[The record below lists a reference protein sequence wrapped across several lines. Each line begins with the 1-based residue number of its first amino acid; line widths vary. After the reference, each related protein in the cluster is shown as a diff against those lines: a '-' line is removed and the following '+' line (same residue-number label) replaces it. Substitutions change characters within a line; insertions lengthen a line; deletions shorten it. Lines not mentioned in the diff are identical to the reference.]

1 MKWFHKKSFFSQLT
15 ASLMAVHN
23 NLTTLISLKMH
34 HEKRLKGLCNETQ
47 LKGFPCSLISLYRV
61 CKYIKLG
68 KRLVMVM
75 VAVMVDEEVDK
86 EVDEE
91 VFSDLLHRVCTRIRL
106 DTFSCLV
113 VGMGEAIIG
122 RGRFILELLQIVG
135 CYNFSFFTNY

>member
-1 MKWFHKKSFFSQLT
+1 MRK
-15 ASLMAVHN
+15 VG
-23 NLTTLISLKMH
+23 
-34 HEKRLKGLCNETQ
+34 RPKGLCNETK

-75 VAVMVDEEVDK
+75 VAVMVDEKVDKEVDK
-86 EVDEE
+86 EVDEEVDKE

-135 CYNFSFFTNY
+135 CYNFFFFTNH